1 MSLESIN
8 LDEILYNNLIQLV
21 LKELINEWWLLYD
34 RNVIFIENWVFSEKN
49 FNNFLKWLDNWL
61 NKKWTFTMSYKDI
74 SRFKNEIKISL
85 ENKYIDRKFYKFF
98 ENIWDH
104 LDREVIKKNKN
115 FTNDKEKII
124 AKEWIQKYLL
134 NGINNIDAIDS
145 LMKLFS
151 Y

>member
-134 NGINNIDAIDS
+134 NSINNIDTIDS